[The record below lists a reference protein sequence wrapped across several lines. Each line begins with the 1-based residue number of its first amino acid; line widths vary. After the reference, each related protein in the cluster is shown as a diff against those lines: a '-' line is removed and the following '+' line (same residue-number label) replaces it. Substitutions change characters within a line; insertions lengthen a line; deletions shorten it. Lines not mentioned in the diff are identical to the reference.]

1 MEQANQVNQ
10 TTVTEVAKTELTPE
24 QIYTKRVIN
33 MSNCQLARELRK
45 QIQKTSKSAK
55 KTDVSWASVLS
66 IVFESTETSGLG
78 GRLPSAL
85 RG

>member
-1 MEQANQVNQ
+1 MEQENQ
-10 TTVTEVAKTELTPE
+10 TIPVMTQPKTELTPE
-24 QIYTKRVIN
+24 QIYARRVTN
-33 MSNCQLARELRK
+33 MSNRQLARELHK
-45 QIQKTSKSAK
+45 QVRKTSKSAK